1 MANTTDNISVAD
13 LLGPWA
19 DPDWDSGLIDRCRTA
34 WGKPLRD
41 LTNQEMAT
49 LLRQRVA
56 VEHILPL
63 ARKRVE
69 GVLTTIPRFMTE
81 SVRLPSSTPA
91 TPFNHRAVVAIHA
104 HRGPGR

>member
-13 LLGPWA
+13 FLGPWV

-69 GVLTTIPRFMTE
+69 GRIDNNTE
-81 SVRLPSSTPA
+81 IYDGERKA
-91 TPFNHRAVVAIHA
+91 AIQYA
-104 HRGPGR
+104 SNAI